1 MNNIDEKFKDASPE
15 QTVARIL
22 EILAENGLHA
32 SERWTESGV
41 SDCFSVHVTI
51 DGTECGACG
60 KGITRPLARASGYAE
75 LMERLQNGFL

>member
-1 MNNIDEKFKDASPE
+1 MYNIDEKFKDASPE

-51 DGTECGACG
+51 DGTECGTCG
-60 KGITRPLARASGYAE
+60 KGITRPLARASG
-75 LMERLQNGFL
+75 